1 MCLKMPST
9 DIQSVLDD
17 LTSKLIVL
25 ADSFAVILGVIP
37 AFTNRYTGRA
47 IRGAL
52 QVQLYGSTTYS
63 GGVSCGEFPH
73 LFFETSFEYFEIEGF
88 QNVHTENQAI
98 SSCMFSSV

>member
-9 DIQSVLDD
+9 DIQSLLDD

-25 ADSFAVILGVIP
+25 ADNFAVILGVIP

-52 QVQLYGSTTYS
+52 QGAVVRFHDL
-63 GGVSCGEFPH
+63 
-73 LFFETSFEYFEIEGF
+73 LWR
-88 QNVHTENQAI
+88 
-98 SSCMFSSV
+98 SVLW